1 MATSVYVN
9 NAPTQTPGSYTAI
22 DASGLLT
29 QGLGASGIV
38 AVIGQGLGAASYAA
52 VGQNAAALPAFT
64 TTQQALNTFAGGD
77 LLDGVG
83 MLFDPS
89 SDPNLTG
96 GASVVI
102 ALKVNP
108 STQSTVTLASATGP
122 AVVLTSQAY
131 GVGPNALAAT
141 VVPGSTAG
149 TVALSLNN
157 TTTGALELF
166 DNLASAAALLTA
178 VNATSAL
185 ANAALAPAAVGTVAL
200 ITAAA
205 APFSGGSDTLSATFT
220 DWQNCLNL
228 LKQLRVNSV
237 VALSSDPS
245 IASAVQAHCSFMCGQ
260 GQSER
265 DGFVGIQNGP
275 GVLATLPQIKQ
286 QTLALNSRHIR
297 ACVQNVSRFNSKG
310 VLTVFPPH
318 FMGCIAAGMQ
328 AGAPVGFPL
337 TNKYIKAQAIAQD
350 PGFNPLDNSNDL
362 IAAGAL
368 VARRVDG
375 QGIRWVRNV
384 TTYQQDNNLAFVEG
398 SVNQAVNYAAFT
410 LRNALQFA
418 VGRPGFSG
426 TANAIKST
434 AYNVLDQLITSGA
447 VRGYNS
453 FTITPVADA
462 YQISLALAP
471 VLPVNFIVTT
481 IHLSLTVGAQGA
493 AAAA

>member
-38 AVIGQGLGAASYAA
+38 AVIGQATGAASYAA
-52 VGQNAAALPAFT
+52 VGQNAAALPVFT
-64 TTQQALNTFAGGD
+64 TTQQALNTFTGGD

-96 GASVVI
+96 GASVVV
-102 ALKVNP
+102 ACKVNP
-108 STQSTVTLASATGP
+108 SAQSGLVLNSATGA
-122 AVVLTSQAY
+122 AVALTSQAY
-131 GVGPNALAAT
+131 GAQANALTAT
-141 VVPGSTAG
+141 VVTGSTAN
-149 TVALSLNN
+149 TVALALSN
-157 TTTGALELF
+157 TATGAAEFF
-166 DNLASAAALLTA
+166 DNLGSSAAVISAVNTSSVLATALLAPFAVATA
-178 VNATSAL
+178 PLVNA
-185 ANAALAPAAVGTVAL
+185 AAQ
-200 ITAAA
+200 
-205 APFSGGSDTLSATFT
+205 PFIGGSDTASATFT

-237 VALSSDPS
+237 VALTSDPS
-245 IASAVQAHCSFMCGQ
+245 IASAVQAHCSYMCGQ

-265 DGFVGIQNGP
+265 DGFVGIQNGS
-275 GVLATLPQIKQ
+275 GTLATLAQIKQ

-297 ACVQNVSRFNSKG
+297 ACVQNVSLFNSKG

-318 FMGCIAAGMQ
+318 FLACMAAGMQ

-398 SVNQAVNYAAFT
+398 SVNEAVNYAAFT

-418 VGRPGFSG
+418 IGRPGFSG

-447 VRGYNS
+447 IRGYNS
-453 FTITPVADA
+453 LTITPVADA